1 MGRSKVLWVGG
12 EPGRST
18 LVSGKEQGTNVEH
31 ATDQCC
37 IGFDRLTDRM
47 VHPVLSL
54 IHCIIR
60 YIAEK
65 TSIGT
70 TPFTKEIYLRIALY
84 TEVYFFC
91 YIGALSQ

>member
-1 MGRSKVLWVGG
+1 MGRSKACGWW
-12 EPGRST
+12 RAWQKHT
-18 LVSGKEQGTNVEH
+18 CEQETKEH
-31 ATDQCC
+31 ATAQGC
-37 IGFDRLTDRM
+37 IGFDRLTDKM

-54 IHCIIR
+54 KDCIIR

-65 TSIGT
+65 TSIGA

-91 YIGALSQ
+91 YISALSQ